1 MADSLFDKISSA
13 AYRARVNPRS
23 KQAQKWFMD
32 NVRNLNVTRN
42 KVLKDPALFTS
53 TKPRI
58 GDMIM
63 YAYDPKLKAELPYYD
78 RFPLSILMGVNKD
91 GFDALNL
98 HYLRPD
104 VRAAFLDKLM
114 QFGPDEP
121 TENARLTGLKYDLLK
136 GAVQFR
142 AFAPCYKRYLTNHIK
157 STIRRVPMTDWEI
170 AIFLPTEQFEKA
182 SLSKVF
188 RDSQMISKK
197 QAT

>member
-1 MADSLFDKISSA
+1 MADSLFDKISSS

-23 KQAQKWFMD
+23 KEAQKWFMK
-32 NVRNLNVTRN
+32 NVRNLSVTRN

-53 TKPRI
+53 NKPRI
-58 GDMIM
+58 GDMVM
-63 YAYDPKLKAELPYYD
+63 YAYDPKLKNVLPYYD
-78 RFPLSILMGVNKD
+78 RFPLGILMGVNKD

-114 QFGPDEP
+114 EFGPDEP
-121 TENARLTGLKYDLLK
+121 TENARLDGLKYDLLK
-136 GAVQFR
+136 GVVKFR
-142 AFAPCYKRYLTNHIK
+142 AFAPCYKRYLTSHIK

-170 AIFLPTEQFEKA
+170 AIFLPTDQFEKA
-182 SLSKVF
+182 SLSKGL
-188 RDSQMISKK
+188 RDSQMLSKK